1 MVPKNMTHLLQP
13 LDLTT
18 NGRLNKIKKKAFSE
32 YFYPSILKKLK
43 NDPTCDVTTIKVNL
57 HLPTLKLLH
66 VMLKLRKMHIL
77 CFLQRKGNYES
88 QMDSFRNNECNP

>member
-18 NGRLNKIKKKAFSE
+18 NGRLNKIEKKAFSE

-57 HLPTLKLLH
+57 HLSTLKLLH
-66 VMLKLRKMHIL
+66 VEVTKNAYTLFLAEERKLLKSDGQ
-77 CFLQRKGNYES
+77 FQE
-88 QMDSFRNNECNP
+88 